1 MNTEAGL
8 LRLAKVVHVLGMI
21 WVAAWI
27 VISFY
32 DGLTRSSLM
41 IGSVFGGI
49 GYGIAWAVAWVI
61 RGFAEKNK

>member
-21 WVAAWI
+21 WFAAWGAFA
-27 VISFY
+27 VSNWDSFWLIW
-32 DGLTRSSLM
+32 GVLA
-41 IGSVFGGI
+41 GV